1 MCYPRKSME
10 MMYSLYYTK
19 RAIKDVASLKAAK
32 LADKV
37 EELCKLLAVSPMPPY
52 SKQLSGDLKGKR
64 SIRINLLHRLVYEIL
79 EEEKILKILSMWSH
93 YE

>member
-1 MCYPRKSME
+1 ME
-10 MMYSLYYTK
+10 MIYTLIYTK
-19 RAIKDVASLKAAK
+19 KAIKDIQSLKAAK

-37 EELCKLLAVSPMPPY
+37 KDLCQSLAFNPMPLY

-64 SIRINLLHRLVYEIL
+64 SIRINLQHRLVYEIL
-79 EEEKILKILSMWSH
+79 ESEKIIKILSMWSH